1 MLQQSLGLVGLQMS
15 GNIQRSL
22 GGSVP
27 IEAERRGR
35 TRRPLRAN
43 SSGVVEIRS
52 PLSRST
58 GRCQCPSLIKYWRSW
73 KEGSSRRWVNING
86 SLVFLACRKRTRV
99 WSRLT
104 AAVRRM
110 DPLEREACEC
120 ERRTL
125 ACCVAIYRCELLESV
140 CLKSLSY
147 MDHVDFWLFLQER
160 PSYIILLQSSLT
172 LMGFLAS
179 FCG

>member
-1 MLQQSLGLVGLQMS
+1 MSLLMQRKQMLWMHLLFMTIKSITVSTIIWAVFNIDHNHKCFLSSTLHWFPLSSSINSVILLHWCSSSRSGSWVLQMS

-22 GGSVP
+22 DGSVP

-86 SLVFLACRKRTRV
+86 SLVFLACRKWTRV
-99 WSRLT
+99 WFGR
-104 AAVRRM
+104 V
-110 DPLEREACEC
+110 
-120 ERRTL
+120 
-125 ACCVAIYRCELLESV
+125 
-140 CLKSLSY
+140 
-147 MDHVDFWLFLQER
+147 
-160 PSYIILLQSSLT
+160 
-172 LMGFLAS
+172 
-179 FCG
+179 